1 MVIILSIQ
9 DKSKQIPRN
18 SMTSACVIL
27 TKNILNFII
36 ENTFHFSKPFFEF
49 DSVSKTLLSFSHL
62 VSNQSKLFNVSLQ
75 ISQPKQT

>member
-49 DSVSKTLLSFSHL
+49 DSVLENIIIFFTFSQQSIKTIYRFFA
-62 VSNQSKLFNVSLQ
+62 NF
-75 ISQPKQT
+75 PA

>member
-27 TKNILNFII
+27 TKDILNFII

-49 DSVSKTLLSFSHL
+49 DSVSKT
-62 VSNQSKLFNVSLQ
+62 
-75 ISQPKQT
+75 